1 MTPLM
6 KFLLE
11 PGKSLGFEKIQT
23 KGLYILKINIPDPS
37 NLEIDFPTVYAIL
50 KKHNECNI
58 VMFTS
63 QTEVFNYEHMKLL
76 THNAYYVNNFK
87 NILFYDN
94 GYNNSSIITEWVPIK
109 VHHIQNTVT
118 KLIVRT
124 IKRQKFDE
132 DESIIGSKSRLIGPK
147 EVFYID
153 DMLPTEKRNNKF
165 VCLNKAPRTHR
176 VRLVEEILSRNLQ
189 EQGVVSCGYDAINV
203 DYSKI
208 CIKGLQHLFPL
219 QVETTE
225 RITNDNDVNQTLSNY
240 NEESFI
246 TVVGETSCEQVDH
259 PLQRGGYDKIFITEK
274 TLKAFITGTFPLILA
289 PKHAIQYLR
298 GKGFDMFDDIIDHS
312 YDNYADPNIK
322 IKMIVD
328 QLEKLLQMDIS
339 QLKDLHISCKD
350 RLGANRINTI
360 HYTKDIVDKRLDQF
374 QQYFDNLK

>member
-1 MTPLM
+1 M